1 MRKFLWMCA
10 LTVAM
15 STMGCGGGQVW
26 RVESHPPAW
35 NQGAWTSD
43 TASCGAPWQI
53 KVEGDTAYV
62 ASETCVYAL
71 KTADQSKVW
80 ALTGLTAAK
89 RYLGL
94 GEGKLA
100 VTSYGVGG
108 DTKHRTDKSGSDINR
123 RENAHLT
130 LLNAADGSQ
139 VWDMHFEGENTK
151 LSPPAIAGGKVVVV
165 SGDETRAFDIATQGL
180 AWTDKMVKW
189 RKLTQTMP
197 FPRLQPVVVNGKV
210 LSAAFN
216 TVKLYD
222 LASGQPLGVMSTG
235 GGNIA
240 ASPVAGQ
247 GTVYL
252 ANSRAGEDM
261 GYGGAG
267 KSALY
272 SLRLDAQPSG
282 KKMKPGKIKSAWVAG
297 GGNDNKDL
305 GISNVVSDGTNLYTV
320 SNFRVAAYSAQ
331 KGKKLWEVKNT
342 PVYPAATW
350 RGTRTHH
357 GGWVGQFTIDMS
369 RGMVLNDQPGTNF
382 AVGGGMVFV
391 PAWYKADK
399 KAQGRDVVTALD
411 AKTGN
416 YLGSLDLGGA
426 AVLDLATT
434 AEGALLV
441 ATDQG
446 LTTAR
451 MDSFVAP
458 PAAK

>member
-1 MRKFLWMCA
+1 MKNALWTCA
-10 LTVAM
+10 LVMAVGAV
-15 STMGCGGGQVW
+15 GCGGQAW
-26 RVESHPPAW
+26 HVESHPPAW
-35 NQGAWTSD
+35 SEGAWASE
-43 TASCGAPWQI
+43 TAACGAPWQV
-53 KVEGDTAYV
+53 KVEGGTAYV

-71 KTADQSKVW
+71 KTADQSKLW
-80 ALTGLTAAK
+80 ALTGLTPAK

-94 GEGKLA
+94 GEGKVA

-123 RENAHLT
+123 RQDAHLT

-180 AWTDKMVKW
+180 AWTDRMVKW

-197 FPRLQPVVVNGKV
+197 FPRLQPVVVDGKV
-210 LSAAFN
+210 ISAAFN

-222 LASGQPLGVMSTG
+222 LASGQPLGVMGTR

-240 ASPVAGQ
+240 ASPLAGQ

-261 GYGGAG
+261 GFGTG
-267 KSALY
+267 KSTLY
-272 SLRLDAQPSG
+272 SLRLDATPHG
-282 KKMKPGKIKSAWVAG
+282 KKMKPSKIKSEWVAG

-305 GISNVVSDGTNLYTV
+305 GISNLVSDGENIYTL
-320 SNFRVAAYSAQ
+320 SNYRVAAYSAK
-331 KGKKLWEVKNT
+331 KGKKLWEVKDT
-342 PVYPAATW
+342 PVYPASTW

-357 GGWVGQFTIDMS
+357 GGFAGQFTIDMS

-382 AVGGGMVFV
+382 AVGGGKVFA

-399 KAQGRDVVTALD
+399 KTAGRDVVTALD
-411 AKTGN
+411 AKTGA
-416 YLGSLDLGGA
+416 YLGSFDVGGA
-426 AVLDLATT
+426 AVFDLATT
-434 AEGALLV
+434 AEGALLI
-441 ATDQG
+441 ATEKG
-446 LTTAR
+446 LMTAR
-451 MDSFVAP
+451 IDSFVPA